1 MLGVAT
7 IGAGAGTEAMISN
20 RSDPPFEDDVGWNMD
35 CGSRWANE
43 AKGRERLVKDL
54 RSGLASSRR

>member
-7 IGAGAGTEAMISN
+7 IGAGAGTEAMMSN
-20 RSDPPFEDDVGWNMD
+20 RSEPPFEDAVGWNMD

-43 AKGRERLVKDL
+43 ARAHERLAEGL
-54 RSGLASSRR
+54 RPGLASSRR